1 MGKRSMA
8 KNQNKGKPR
17 NYALDCGVY
26 RFGKSA
32 TYHKKAIY
40 KFVKKVAKKPAAAK
54 KQIFV
59 EKKVG
64 GAKNGGT
71 RMVRAKK
78 LANDYPTVDAAPK
91 GTSVNF
97 FSKHKRTVRDSLSA
111 GTVAILL
118 AGVHKGKRVVVL
130 KQLETGLLL
139 VTGPFKL
146 NGTPLRRVN
155 QRFLLAT
162 ATKIDVSG
170 VKIPDTINDKYFAR
184 VKAEKSAKK
193 DGDIFNAKKGYK
205 PSEQRKTDQTAID
218 TQVLAAIKSHKE
230 GQALRQYLKATFALS
245 KGQYPHKM
253 SF

>member
-1 MGKRSMA
+1 MGS
-8 KNQNKGKPR
+8 
-17 NYALDCGVY
+17 GVY

-32 TYHKKAIY
+32 TYRKKAIY
-40 KFVKKVAKKPAAAK
+40 KFTKKVAKKAAPAK
-54 KQIFV
+54 KPIFV

-71 RMVRAKK
+71 RMVRVKK

-97 FSKHKRTVRDSLSA
+97 FSKHKRTVRDSLTA
-111 GTVAILL
+111 GTVAIVL

-155 QRFLLAT
+155 QRYLVAT
-162 ATKIDVSG
+162 STKIDVSG
-170 VKIPDTINDKYFAR
+170 VKVPDTINDKYFAR
-184 VKAEKSAKK
+184 IKADRGAKK
-193 DGDIFNAKKGYK
+193 DGEIFDAKKEEYK
-205 PSEQRKTDQTAID
+205 PSEQRKKDQVSVD
-218 TQVLAAIKSHKE
+218 TQVLAAIRKNKE
-230 GQALRQYLKATFALS
+230 GSALREYLKA
-245 KGQYPHKM
+245 P
-253 SF
+253 

>member
-1 MGKRSMA
+1 MGKFA
-8 KNQNKGKPR
+8 K
-17 NYALDCGVY
+17 
-26 RFGKSA
+26 
-32 TYHKKAIY
+32 KKA
-40 KFVKKVAKKPAAAK
+40 VKKAVSKTPT
-54 KQIFV
+54 FV

-71 RMVRAKK
+71 RMVRVKK
-78 LANDYPTVDAAPK
+78 LAADYPTKDAAAP

-97 FSKHKRTVRDSLSA
+97 FSKHKRTVRASLSA

-162 ATKIDVSG
+162 STKVDVSS
-170 VKIPDTINDKYFAR
+170 VKVPESINDKYFAR
-184 VKAEKSAKK
+184 IKAEKTAKNDGEIFDAKK
-193 DGDIFNAKKGYK
+193 EGYK
-205 PSEQRKTDQTAID
+205 PSEQRKKDQAAID
-218 TQVLAAIKSHKE
+218 TQVLAAIKKHSE
-230 GQALRQYLKATFALS
+230 GQVLRQYLKAPFALS
-245 KGQYPHKM
+245 KGQFPHTM

>member
-1 MGKRSMA
+1 MG
-8 KNQNKGKPR
+8 
-17 NYALDCGVY
+17 ALDCGVY

-78 LANDYPTVDAAPK
+78 LANDYPTVAPAAK
-91 GTSVNF
+91 GTSVAF
-97 FSKHKRTVRDSLSA
+97 FSKQKRNVRASLSA
-111 GTVAILL
+111 GTVAIVL

-162 ATKIDVSG
+162 STKVDVSG
-170 VKIPDTINDKYFAR
+170 VKVPESINDKYFAR
-184 VKAEKSAKK
+184 IKAEKSAKK
-193 DGDIFNAKKGYK
+193 DGDIFDAKKEGYK
-205 PSEQRKTDQTAID
+205 PSEQRKKDQAEID
-218 TQVLAAIKSHKE
+218 KLVLAAVKAHKE
-230 GQALRQYLKATFALS
+230 GKALKQYLKAPFALS
-245 KGQYPHKM
+245 KGQFPHKM